1 MEGTTTAIGTIMGS
15 MTTAVTELA
24 ESVFQVV
31 TSAFANTNMLALVG
45 LGIGFAVLAWGIS
58 LIPRYR

>member
-1 MEGTTTAIGTIMGS
+1 MGS
-15 MTTAVTELA
+15 MTTAVTSLST
-24 ESVFQVV
+24 SVFQVV
-31 TSAFANTNMLALVG
+31 TSAFGNTNMLALVG

>member
-1 MEGTTTAIGTIMGS
+1 MSETTTAIGTIMGS
-15 MTTAVTELA
+15 MTTAVTKLS

-31 TSAFANTNMLALVG
+31 TSAFGNTNILALVG
-45 LGIGFAVLAWGIS
+45 LGIGFSVLAWGIS

>member
-1 MEGTTTAIGTIMGS
+1 MEGTTAIGTIMGS

-31 TSAFANTNMLALVG
+31 TSAFGNTNMLALVG